1 MKRKIQGYLNGA
13 IASISYGTNPLFAL
27 PLFSYGIGVNS
38 VLFYR
43 YVFAVLIYGLWLKFF
58 KKTSFKLNFK
68 EFISLFAL
76 GLFFS
81 LSSLTLFESFKHI
94 EAGIA
99 CTILFIYP
107 VIVALI
113 MAVFFKEKVTKTTIS
128 TIILTSSGIVLL
140 YGGRGESLLDLYG
153 VFMVLSSALLYALYI
168 VGVKKI
174 KHVKHIKPDKLN
186 FYVMLFGLLVYV
198 VNLKFLAELQILPK
212 PFMWLFVI
220 ALGIIPTII
229 SLETLTIAI
238 KFIGS
243 TKTAVLGALEPLS
256 ALFFG
261 VVFFGEVLTFKII
274 LGIILIIFGVI
285 RMIICK

>member
-140 YGGRGESLLDLYG
+140 YGGKGESLLDLYG

-198 VNLKFLAELQILPK
+198 ANLKFLAELQILPK

-229 SLETLTIAI
+229 SLEALTIAI